1 MARDPNALVY
11 STDGSHLPGPIDPAR
26 TRLRLR
32 LDAKGRGGKSV
43 TVVYDLPPHP
53 AYFEG
58 LLKQLKAQCG
68 AGGTLK
74 DGALE
79 IQGDQR
85 DKVQA
90 YLERLGFTVRR
101 AGG

>member
-1 MARDPNALVY
+1 MSRDSNSLVF
-11 STDGSHLPGPIDPAR
+11 STDGSHQAEVVPSKTKLKMR
-26 TRLRLR
+26 V
-32 LDAKGRGGKSV
+32 DAKGRGGKTV
-43 TVVYDLPPHP
+43 TVVFDLPAHP
-53 AYFEG
+53 TYFQD
-58 LLKQLKAQCG
+58 LLRQLKSHCG
-68 AGGTLK
+68 AGGALK